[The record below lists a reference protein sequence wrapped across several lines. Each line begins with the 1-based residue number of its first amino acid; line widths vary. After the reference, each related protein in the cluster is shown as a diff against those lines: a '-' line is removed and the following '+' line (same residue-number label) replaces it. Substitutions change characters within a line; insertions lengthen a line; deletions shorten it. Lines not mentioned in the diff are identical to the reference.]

1 MDMEGLRVILG
12 VFIYI
17 FALCTCLGYLMWIW
31 QMRGRDKHLLYLEDI
46 PPYRRPLVVGLY
58 VTVATYIVLL
68 TLVHRFLL
76 PNLTEYSVTFWELL
90 VPLAAAICVSYYTER
105 GMRHRLLESWE
116 LEHPNWREEELPSRR
131 QSRREIPLKVRHEVF
146 RRAKNRCQQCG
157 KSAAD
162 GVKLEVDHIMP
173 VSRGGSDDISNLQLL
188 CFDCNRGKSDRVD

>member
-1 MDMEGLRVILG
+1 
-12 VFIYI
+12 
-17 FALCTCLGYLMWIW
+17 
-31 QMRGRDKHLLYLEDI
+31 MRGRDKHLLYLEDI

-90 VPLAAAICVSYYTER
+90 LPLAAAICVSHFAER
-105 GMRHRLLESWE
+105 GMRHRLSESWE
-116 LEHPNWREEELPSRR
+116 LEHPNWRKEELPSRR

-146 RRAKNRCQQCG
+146 RRAENRCQQCG

-162 GVKLEVDHIMP
+162 AVKLEVDHIMP
-173 VSRGGSDDISNLQLL
+173 VSKGGSDNISNLQVL